1 MQKHGKEW
9 SQLSTVTPT
18 SLASL
23 NPATNQGVNNRAKVK
38 AAQKYSPKPL
48 GTGHTLKEGRD
59 CHHTQ
64 EKPKSL
70 RAPTPASQPHP
81 LPLIGY

>member
-1 MQKHGKEW
+1 MQKHGKER

-64 EKPKSL
+64 EKPNSL
-70 RAPTPASQPHP
+70 RTPALALRLQTYPH
-81 LPLIGY
+81 